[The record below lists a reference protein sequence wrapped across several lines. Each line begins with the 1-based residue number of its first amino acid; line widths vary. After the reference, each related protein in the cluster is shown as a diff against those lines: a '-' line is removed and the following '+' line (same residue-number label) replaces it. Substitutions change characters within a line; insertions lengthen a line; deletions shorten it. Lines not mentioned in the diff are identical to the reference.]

1 MTTEDMDAPWSKKSE
16 VSVFDEIDIDELLAQ
31 LTPEEIEA
39 LENETDPD
47 VSHYCRH
54 IIIIC
59 LWSLL
64 RTYTLPIVGDLSYAR
79 AGRRCGGAPRKVFN
93 KYTTYVSFEIPL
105 QSPNVNM
112 DVLPPSSSNL
122 LLYHY
127 WFHHIISLFRTH

>member
-47 VSHYCRH
+47 VSHYHRH

-64 RTYTLPIVGDLSYAR
+64 RPYTLPIVGDLSYAR
-79 AGRRCGGAPRKVFN
+79 AGRRCGEYQGKFPINIR
-93 KYTTYVSFEIPL
+93 P
-105 QSPNVNM
+105 M
-112 DVLPPSSSNL
+112 
-122 LLYHY
+122 
-127 WFHHIISLFRTH
+127 